1 MLTIFI
7 FLTIL
12 FFLLSSFFAYK
23 AYNFSLIILNIE
35 DQIEESLE
43 ILQERYDSMGKIL
56 EKEVFFDSVEVRQV
70 INDIKIC
77 HQSILVIAD
86 KLTQNFLEENEIKKE
101 NLPIEDKENQE

>member
-12 FFLLSSFFAYK
+12 FFLLAIFFAYK
-23 AYNFSLIILNIE
+23 AYNFSLIILDIE

-43 ILQERYDSMGKIL
+43 VLQERYDAMGRIL
-56 EKEVFFDSVEVRQV
+56 EKDIFFDSIEVRQV

-86 KLTQNFLEENEIKKE
+86 KLTQNFLEENEIKEE
-101 NLPIEDKENQE
+101 NPAIEDKESQE